1 MRVYSCIKCT
11 IDYTSS
17 KTSVRSALSSSDAQ
31 VATWGCEPRRALNTF
46 GRASR
51 LLRSAG
57 CPSLVLYIP
66 SRGVIIVR
74 VNSSLA
80 ARCSRT
86 LSHTLRC
93 LLLSPT
99 TCSEPAIW
107 SLDRRGY
114 WMGLRTT
121 TDHPVLLHVV
131 LCEPVTIVGAA
142 ASLWQVRRGT
152 CAGAS
157 A

>member
-1 MRVYSCIKCT
+1 MRRWRQGI
-11 IDYTSS
+11 TSRD
-17 KTSVRSALSSSDAQ
+17 TRRIRSDGLPGYCLVQDVHSI
-31 VATWGCEPRRALNTF
+31 VLN
-46 GRASR
+46 
-51 LLRSAG
+51 
-57 CPSLVLYIP
+57 IP

-74 VNSSLA
+74 VNSSRA

-99 TCSEPAIW
+99 TCCEPAIW

-114 WMGLRTT
+114 WMGLDTT
-121 TDHPVLLHVV
+121 TAHPGLLHVV
-131 LCEPVTIVGAA
+131 LCEPVTMVGAA

-157 A
+157 V